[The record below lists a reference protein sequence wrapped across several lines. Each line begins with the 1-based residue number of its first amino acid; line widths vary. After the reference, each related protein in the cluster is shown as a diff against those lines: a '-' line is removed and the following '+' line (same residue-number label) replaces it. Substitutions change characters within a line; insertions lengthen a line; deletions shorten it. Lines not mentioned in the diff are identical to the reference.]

1 MSIIGAEQTWQ
12 ETNDQVYDNF
22 ATTGDWM
29 LNSAPDLETVINAG
43 VCAQARHTD
52 CLLMQLLTDRHCN
65 LRWRRRLHLQ
75 LHGRGSHGML
85 LLSIIR
91 LNILIGLVASR

>member
-1 MSIIGAEQTWQ
+1 MRSKLGKRRD
-12 ETNDQVYDNF
+12 DQVYDNF

-65 LRWRRRLHLQ
+65 LRWRRPTTFGNFMGVEAMVCYYYL
-75 LHGRGSHGML
+75 
-85 LLSIIR
+85 
-91 LNILIGLVASR
+91 